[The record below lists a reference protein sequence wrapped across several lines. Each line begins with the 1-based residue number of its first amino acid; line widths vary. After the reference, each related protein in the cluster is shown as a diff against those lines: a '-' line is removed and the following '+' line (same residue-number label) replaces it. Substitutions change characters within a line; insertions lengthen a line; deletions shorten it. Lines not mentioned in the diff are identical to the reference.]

1 MTQFGSEGNESKE
14 KLKTFVVKKTFDGTK
29 FQDLENIKEKS
40 QTKETKPVNNREFK
54 ENKNLGSRTRRS
66 FGGVPSRQ
74 LQERNSLLNVI
85 PIENDHNVE
94 TDVLTSLVPL
104 VKKLPGK
111 SNTVTFD
118 LTHLCLIASLLS
130 CTGRYFLIN
139 I

>member
-1 MTQFGSEGNESKE
+1 MTQFGSEGNQSKD

-40 QTKETKPVNNREFK
+40 QTKETKPLNNREFK

-130 CTGRYFLIN
+130 CTGTS
-139 I
+139 

>member
-1 MTQFGSEGNESKE
+1 MTQFGSEGNESKD

-40 QTKETKPVNNREFK
+40 QTKETKPVNNR

-111 SNTVTFD
+111 SNTVTSD

-130 CTGRYFLIN
+130 CTGTS
-139 I
+139 

>member
-1 MTQFGSEGNESKE
+1 MTQYGSEGNQSQNE
-14 KLKTFVVKKTFDGTK
+14 LKTFVVKKTFDGTK
-29 FQDLENIKEKS
+29 FQELENIKEKG
-40 QTKETKPVNNREFK
+40 QTKETKPVNHREFK
-54 ENKNLGSRTRRS
+54 ENKNLVPRTRRS

-111 SNTVTFD
+111 S
-118 LTHLCLIASLLS
+118 IQ
-130 CTGRYFLIN
+130 
-139 I
+139 